1 MERFHATHQDVSVEL
16 NVTRHPY
23 SFVGDKPIA
32 KGAELKETWADALY
46 RYMGSTGDFAQ
57 KTQTASRMLDE
68 LGAAAGIAFDI
79 RVKGAHDRENFYV
92 DSQRLVLWAGHFGK
106 QEELMSELNALHFS
120 RAQSAGERAT
130 LVKAAE
136 TVGLDAAETAA
147 FLDGDELADAVWE
160 SYKSTST
167 LREPQ
172 TLTLTWAR
180 RLCYIP
186 LPRILT
192 CTCAPPSSSCRSSR
206 GEADPLDPAL
216 RLQRAVDLRG
226 GRPLPRAGAQRGLR
240 GARQR
245 QRRALHGAP
254 RADAARQPRRQ
265 AHARRQGR
273 ALQAGR
279 VVARADRG
287 RGGGGRHVHGQG
299 VERTEWTFSHGETT
313 ADRDEPRVNPS
324 HWVRGARGFEF
335 LAGVA
340 LCE

>member
-46 RYMGSTGDFAQ
+46 RYMGSTGDFTQ

-130 LVKAAE
+130 LMKAAE
-136 TVGLDAAETAA
+136 TVGLDAAETAT
-147 FLDGDELADAVWE
+147 FLDGDELADAVWA

-186 LPRILT
+186 LPIEYSRARARLPLLMPEQSRRSGS
-192 CTCAPPSSSCRSSR
+192 ARSLSSSSACRRSPRWAAPSARRGATRATWCAAAATRSSS
-206 GEADPLDPAL
+206 
-216 RLQRAVDLRG
+216 
-226 GRPLPRAGAQRGLR
+226 
-240 GARQR
+240 
-245 QRRALHGAP
+245 RR
-254 RADAARQPRRQ
+254 
-265 AHARRQGR
+265 
-273 ALQAGR
+273 
-279 VVARADRG
+279 
-287 RGGGGRHVHGQG
+287 
-299 VERTEWTFSHGETT
+299 S
-313 ADRDEPRVNPS
+313 S
-324 HWVRGARGFEF
+324 S
-335 LAGVA
+335 
-340 LCE
+340 